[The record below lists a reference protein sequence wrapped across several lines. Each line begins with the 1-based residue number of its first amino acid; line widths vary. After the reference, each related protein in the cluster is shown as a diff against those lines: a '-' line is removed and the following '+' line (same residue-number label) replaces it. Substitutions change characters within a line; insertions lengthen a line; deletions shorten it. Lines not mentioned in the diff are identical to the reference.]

1 MEDGSLRVKG
11 AEEMIERPV
20 RAASIGMGWWSD
32 VLADAAQKTP
42 KIEIV
47 KCYTRSDGKREAF
60 ARKFHCK
67 AASSYEEILEDPSI
81 EAVIITTPNSAHL
94 GTARLAAQ
102 AGKHIFLDKPIANT
116 ISDGRAITQ
125 ACQEAGVVLS
135 IGYQRRRESHFRW
148 MYRAIQEGRFGGMVQ
163 AEANISRDRVGVMD
177 PSSWRHS
184 AIELPGGVMLQ
195 IGIHYID
202 ILLYLLGPVKSVS
215 AMTSHLYLEGEN
227 PDISAILIEHESGVL
242 SKLSAS
248 YSTVAELYL
257 FNVYSRDL
265 TAFYSLHEGLR
276 CLARGAKTLETVPC
290 DKNPTIVE
298 EVEEFADSIRGKARP
313 EVDGSAAIES
323 LAVIR
328 AGIISAKERRPVTI
342 REKCSHRIGNKPKH
356 RTSTCHILSYGKFY
370 RNYWGKIS

>member
-1 MEDGSLRVKG
+1 MSDK
-11 AEEMIERPV
+11 PV
-20 RAASIGMGWWSD
+20 RVASIGMGWWSD
-32 VLADAAQKTP
+32 VLANAVQNTP

-47 KCYTRSDGKREAF
+47 KCYTRSPEKREAF
-60 ARKFHCK
+60 AKKYGCK
-67 AASSYEEILEDPSI
+67 AASGYEEILQDPSI
-81 EAVIITTPNSAHL
+81 DGVLITTPNSAHL
-94 GTARLAAQ
+94 ETAKFAAQ

-125 ACQEAGVVLS
+125 ACQKAGVILS

-148 MYRAIQEGRFGGMVQ
+148 MYRAIKEGRFGGMVQ
-163 AEANISRDRVGVMD
+163 AEANISRDRVGVMG

-184 AIELPGGVMLQ
+184 ALEMPGGVMLQ

-202 ILLYLLGPVKSVS
+202 ILLYLLGPAKSVS

-227 PDISAILIEHESGVL
+227 PDIAALLIEHESGAI

-257 FNVYSRDL
+257 FNVYGRDM

-276 CLARGAKTLETVPC
+276 CLVRGARTLETVPC
-290 DKNPTIVE
+290 DKNPTILE
-298 EVEEFADSIRGKARP
+298 ELEEFADCIHGKAQP
-313 EVDGSAAIES
+313 EVDGGAAIES

-328 AGIISAKERRPVTI
+328 AGILSAREGRCVTI
-342 REKCSHRIGNKPKH
+342 KEILASDRE
-356 RTSTCHILSYGKFY
+356 
-370 RNYWGKIS
+370 